1 MISNSK
7 VSFCV
12 DTLLVETV
20 LSDPKFYKKAG
31 FVSDL
36 LTKVKDYFGNH
47 IDQNNPTSSVINALA
62 PGALWMMFSA
72 LGIGKWGFLLGL
84 LMNIFHIDVAGMLN
98 SLWEKVKGMVG
109 SGKKVSSAQVDAAA
123 ESTAQE
129 FSQPGSKEEAE
140 QAYKKMQQQQ
150 SSGTPPASPAD
161 DHKVYSSLELM
172 HDAKII
178 SLALIE
184 YERQY
189 MRLTKEAA
197 PGLMDFLSGYSGT
210 KAKGTSLLSTIFGW
224 IIKIALASAGLMVLG
239 DVVNE
244 IFGRPSA
251 LSGSY
256 QAGKDDN
263 NPLGPSTSTEPAATP
278 APRATQ
284 TKFPFKGDAPIPV
297 TIPIPNSPGNIET
310 LLVQFTKDTYS
321 GLDGKESLIR
331 GNPIFQDIKD
341 DIEWFNIHNPG
352 TSVIFMPRKYPTK
365 KQLVDYYI
373 DDVAKSAG

>member
-1 MISNSK
+1 MMISNSK

-20 LSDPKFYKKAG
+20 LSEPKFYKRAG

-36 LTKVKDYFGNH
+36 LTKVKDYFGAHLNE
-47 IDQNNPTSSVINALA
+47 NSTTSSVINALA

-84 LMNIFHIDVAGMLN
+84 LMNIFHIDVSGMLE
-98 SLWEKVKGMVG
+98 SLWEKVKEMVG
-109 SGKKVSSAQVDAAA
+109 DGKKVSSAQVDAAA
-123 ESTAQE
+123 ESTARE
-129 FSQPGSKEEAE
+129 FSQPGSQQEAE
-140 QAYKKMQQQQ
+140 QGYQKLQQQQ
-150 SSGTPPASPAD
+150 SQTQLAD

-184 YERQY
+184 YENQY
-189 MRLTKEAA
+189 MRLTKEA
-197 PGLMDFLSGYSGT
+197 GWTDFLKGYSGT
-210 KAKGTSLLSTIFGW
+210 KAKGTSLLSTVFGW

-251 LSGSY
+251 LSGTY
-256 QAGKDDN
+256 KPERDDY
-263 NPLGPSTSTEPAATP
+263 NPLGPSKPSAPSASAPAA
-278 APRATQ
+278 RVSTQ
-284 TKFPFKGDAPIPV
+284 TKFPFKGDAPIPISV
-297 TIPIPNSPGNIET
+297 SVPNNPGNIEN
-310 LLVQFTKDTYS
+310 LIVQFTKDTYS
-321 GLDGKESLIR
+321 GLDGKENIIR
-331 GNPIFQDIKD
+331 NSPFFQDVKY

-365 KQLVDYYI
+365 KQLVDNFI
-373 DDVAKSAG
+373 DDVAKSAS

>member
-47 IDQNNPTSSVINALA
+47 IDPNNPTSSVINALA

-72 LGIGKWGFLLGL
+72 LGIGKWGFLLTL
-84 LMNIFHIDVAGMLN
+84 LMSIFHIDVAGMLN

-150 SSGTPPASPAD
+150 ASGTPPASPAD

-197 PGLMDFLSGYSGT
+197 TPGFMDFLSGYSGT
-210 KAKGTSLLSTIFGW
+210 KAKGANLLSTIFGW
-224 IIKIALASAGLMVLG
+224 IVKIALASAGLMVLG

-256 QAGKDDN
+256 QAGKDDY
-263 NPLGPSTSTEPAATP
+263 NPMGPSTSEPAAAP
-278 APRATQ
+278 APRALQ
-284 TKFPFKGDAPIPV
+284 TKFPFKSDAPIPV
-297 TIPIPNSPGNIET
+297 TIPIPNSPGNIEN

-321 GLDGKESLIR
+321 GLDGKENFIR
-331 GNPIFQDIKD
+331 SNPIFQDIKD